1 MRMYIDAES
10 DTPIYQQI
18 AHNVRRSIAI
28 GSIRKGE
35 QIPSVREVA
44 GLLNVNPNTV
54 LRAYRILEEEG
65 IIAMKTGVGTY
76 LVNSRASDRMQ
87 ECLDHLV
94 RIIDRALTEARLLLM
109 DRDQIQTLFDTCL
122 HRFYGNGK

>member
-1 MRMYIDAES
+1 MHMHIETGS
-10 DTPIYQQI
+10 EIPIYQQI
-18 AHNVRRSIAI
+18 SHSVRRSIAI

-44 GLLNVNPNTV
+44 GQLNVNPNTV
-54 LRAYRILEEEG
+54 LRAYRVLEEEG
-65 IIAMKTGVGTY
+65 IIVMKTGVGTY

-109 DRDQIQTLFDTCL
+109 DRDQIQILFDTCL
-122 HRFYGNGK
+122 HRIYRDGK